1 MELTNEQKQQV
12 AAWVREG
19 ATLSDVQRRLR
30 EEMDVS
36 MTYMDVRFLI
46 LDLDVAVKDK
56 EPPTPPPSQA
66 NPDPGAATASQAL
79 DADDMLPPEGVSLT
93 VDTIMKPG
101 SVVSGT
107 VCFSDGKSGS
117 WMLDQLGRLA
127 LDVGDPAYRP
137 SPEDVQALQVQL
149 QEALAKRGF

>member
-1 MELTNEQKQQV
+1 MELTDEQKQQV

-19 ATLSDVQRRLR
+19 ASLSDVQKRLR
-30 EEMDVS
+30 EEMDIA
-36 MTYMDVRFLI
+36 MTYMDVRFLV
-46 LDLDVAVKDK
+46 LDLDVEVKDK
-56 EPPTPPPSQA
+56 ESPKPAKPMADTQPDDGATLEPDDVESPPS
-66 NPDPGAATASQAL
+66 G
-79 DADDMLPPEGVSLT
+79 GVSLT

-107 VCFSDGKSGS
+107 VRFSDGKSGS

-127 LDVGDPAYRP
+127 LDVGDPDYRP
-137 SPEDVQALQVQL
+137 AQEDVQELQLQL